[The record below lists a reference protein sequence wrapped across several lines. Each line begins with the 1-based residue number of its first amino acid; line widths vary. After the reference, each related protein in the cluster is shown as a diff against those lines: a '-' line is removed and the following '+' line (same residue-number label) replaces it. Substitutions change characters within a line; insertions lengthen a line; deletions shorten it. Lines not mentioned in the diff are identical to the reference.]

1 MKIVVTPVADT
12 STQSVEQINK
22 QLKTLQSKLN
32 SLQLKTN
39 IDAAALKT
47 LKEFSSAVETYQKN
61 LKHYNQT
68 VKETQKVIK
77 NADGTTE
84 KISQQHKKNG
94 EILQREI
101 KTIDNRNQKIRQEA
115 QETAKLTSEIQKL
128 GQAQKIVERQNAQ
141 GIRTGTTQ
149 KNRDGFKDITYNL
162 DQNGNIKNST
172 TVTNLDQQRKAIEQL
187 RASLQRLKEQGQ
199 LSEVTLS
206 SLGRKINLAQST
218 EQIEALRAKLK
229 TLDDKSAAVAKTKEL
244 ERQLELY
251 RRQAQVNT
259 QNLQNRYG
267 SSLSQASNLQLQQY
281 LNSVNQLSARTPN
294 LRNQMASLN
303 MQFREMSSN
312 IAATTRQTMS
322 FGEQLQVA
330 MSRVPVWMASMTIFY
345 MPIRLLSDLTSQ
357 VVSLDTQMTGLR
369 RVMDLPD
376 YKFNELL
383 QKSIDLSDELAN
395 KTSDVLT
402 IMNEFGRMGYKDDE
416 LLDLTKTSQMMENI
430 SELQPEDT
438 VKALTAAMV
447 NFNIQSKDSLRIAD
461 SLNEIDNNFQTST
474 LDLAQSMRKSAAA
487 AKVYGV
493 SMEQLLGLSL
503 VLLYS
508 NIKVRN
514 LSNCWE
520 ILIGRS
526 AAKPVLR
533 YVQRLFHWR
542 RNSATE
548 VGRKLL
554 AWVKTP

>member
-1 MKIVVTPVADT
+1 LKIVVTPVADT

-32 SLQLKTN
+32 YLQLKTN
-39 IDAAALKT
+39 IDASALKT

-61 LKHYNQT
+61 LKNYNQT
-68 VKETQKVIK
+68 VKETQTVIK

-84 KISQQHKKNG
+84 KIIQQHKKNG

-128 GQAQKIVERQNAQ
+128 GQAQKIIERQNAQ
-141 GIRTGTTQ
+141 GVKTGSTQ
-149 KNRDGFKDITYNL
+149 KNRDGFRDITYNL

-187 RASLQRLKEQGQ
+187 RASLQKLKEQGQ

-229 TLDDKSAAVAKTKEL
+229 TLDDKSAAVAKTKEI

-267 SSLSQASNLQLQQY
+267 SSLSNASNQQLHQY
-281 LNSVNQLSARTPN
+281 LNSVNQLTARTPN

-312 IAATTRQTMS
+312 IAATTRQTMG

-330 MSRVPVWMASMTIFY
+330 MSRVPVWMASMTLFY

-357 VVSLDTQMTGLR
+357 VISLDTQMTGLR

-383 QKSIDLSDELAN
+383 QRSIDLSDELAN

-416 LLDLTKTSQMMENI
+416 LLDLTKTAQMMENI

-447 NFNIQSKDSLRIAD
+447 NFGIQSKDSLKIAD
-461 SLNEIDNNFQTST
+461 ALNEVDNNFQTST

-493 SMEQLLGLSL
+493 SMEELLGLSL

-508 NIKVRN
+508 NIKVIN

-520 ILIGRS
+520 LLMGQS
-526 AAKPVLR
+526 AAKPHLR
-533 YVQRLFHWR
+533 NVQRLSYR
-542 RNSATE
+542 R
-548 VGRKLL
+548 
-554 AWVKTP
+554 

>member
-1 MKIVVTPVADT
+1 MSQQLKIVVTPVADT
-12 STQSVEQINK
+12 SAQSVEQINK

-32 SLQLKTN
+32 SLQLQTN
-39 IDAAALKT
+39 IDASALKT

-61 LKHYNQT
+61 LKNYNQT
-68 VKETQKVIK
+68 VKETQTVIK

-84 KISQQHKKNG
+84 KIIQQHKKNG

-101 KTIDNRNQKIRQEA
+101 KTIDNRNQKIRQET

-128 GQAQKIVERQNAQ
+128 GQAQKIIERQNAQ
-141 GIRTGTTQ
+141 GIKTGTTQ

-187 RASLQRLKEQGQ
+187 RVSLQRLKEQGQ

-218 EQIEALRAKLK
+218 EQIEALRVKLK

-267 SSLSQASNLQLQQY
+267 SSLSNASNQQLQQY
-281 LNSVNQLSARTPN
+281 LNSVNQLTARTPN

-303 MQFREMSSN
+303 VQFREMSSN

-330 MSRVPVWMASMTIFY
+330 MSRVPVWMASMTLFY
-345 MPIRLLSDLTSQ
+345 APLRLLQDLTSQ
-357 VVSLDTQMTGLR
+357 VISLDTQMTGLR

-416 LLDLTKTSQMMENI
+416 LLDLTKTAQMMENI

-447 NFNIQSKDSLRIAD
+447 NFGIQSKDSLKIAD
-461 SLNEIDNNFQTST
+461 ALNEVDNNFQTST

-493 SMEQLLGLSL
+493 SMEELLGLSL
-503 VLLYS
+503 VLLCS
-508 NIKVRN
+508 NIKVTN

-520 ILIGRS
+520 LLIGQS
-526 AAKPVLR
+526 AAKPHLR
-533 YVQRLFHWR
+533 NVQRLSHR
-542 RNSATE
+542 R
-548 VGRKLL
+548 
-554 AWVKTP
+554 

>member
-1 MKIVVTPVADT
+1 MSQQLKIVVTPVADT
-12 STQSVEQINK
+12 SAQSVEQINK

-39 IDAAALKT
+39 INASALKT

-61 LKHYNQT
+61 LKNYNQT
-68 VKETQKVIK
+68 VKETQTVIK

-84 KISQQHKKNG
+84 KIIQQHKKNG

-101 KTIDNRNQKIRQEA
+101 KTIDNRNQKIRQET

-128 GQAQKIVERQNAQ
+128 GQAQKIIERQNAQ
-141 GIRTGTTQ
+141 GVKTGSTQ

-162 DQNGNIKNST
+162 DQNGNLKNST

-267 SSLSQASNLQLQQY
+267 SSLSQGSNLQLQQY
-281 LNSVNQLSARTPN
+281 LSSVNQLTARTPN

-322 FGEQLQVA
+322 FGEQLQVSF
-330 MSRVPVWMASMTIFY
+330 SRIPVWAAGMTLFY
-345 MPIRLLSDLTSQ
+345 APLRLLQDLTSQ
-357 VVSLDTQMTGLR
+357 VISLDTQMTGLR

-383 QKSIDLSDELAN
+383 QRSIDLSDELAN
-395 KTSDVLT
+395 KTTDVLT

-416 LLDLTKTSQMMENI
+416 LLDLTKTAQMMENI

-438 VKALTAAMV
+438 VKALTSAMV
-447 NFNIQSKDSLRIAD
+447 NFGIQSKDSIKIAD
-461 SLNEIDNNFQTST
+461 ALNEIDNNFQTST
-474 LDLAQSMRKSAAA
+474 LDLAQSMRKSAAS

-508 NIKVRN
+508 NIKVIN

-520 ILIGRS
+520 LLIGQS
-526 AAKPVLR
+526 AAKPRLR
-533 YVQRLFHWR
+533 NVQRLFHWR
-542 RNSATE
+542 
-548 VGRKLL
+548 
-554 AWVKTP
+554 

>member
-1 MKIVVTPVADT
+1 MSQQLKIVVTPVADT
-12 STQSVEQINK
+12 SAQSVEQINK

-39 IDAAALKT
+39 IDASALKT
-47 LKEFSSAVETYQKN
+47 LKEFSSAVEAYQKN
-61 LKHYNQT
+61 LKNYNQT
-68 VKETQKVIK
+68 VKETQTVIK
-77 NADGTTE
+77 NSDGTTE
-84 KISQQHKKNG
+84 KIIQQHKKNG

-101 KTIDNRNQKIRQEA
+101 KTIDNRNQKVRQEA

-128 GQAQKIVERQNAQ
+128 GQAQKIIERQNAQ
-141 GIRTGTTQ
+141 GIKTGTTQ

-172 TVTNLDQQRKAIEQL
+172 TVTNLDQQRKAIDQL

-218 EQIEALRAKLK
+218 EQIEALRVKLK

-267 SSLSQASNLQLQQY
+267 SSLSNASNQQLQQY
-281 LNSVNQLSARTPN
+281 LNSVNQLTARTPN

-330 MSRVPVWMASMTIFY
+330 MSRVPVWMASMTLFY
-345 MPIRLLSDLTSQ
+345 APLRLLQDLTSQ
-357 VVSLDTQMTGLR
+357 VISLDTQMTGLR

-416 LLDLTKTSQMMENI
+416 LLDLTKTAQMMENI

-447 NFNIQSKDSLRIAD
+447 NFNIQSKDSLKIAD
-461 SLNEIDNNFQTST
+461 ALNEVDNNFQTST

-493 SMEQLLGLSL
+493 SMEELLGLSL

-508 NIKVRN
+508 NIKVIN

-520 ILIGRS
+520 LLIGQS
-526 AAKPVLR
+526 AAKPHLR
-533 YVQRLFHWR
+533 NVQRLSHR
-542 RNSATE
+542 R
-548 VGRKLL
+548 
-554 AWVKTP
+554 

>member
-1 MKIVVTPVADT
+1 MKIVITPVADT
-12 STQSVEQINK
+12 SAQSVEQINK
-22 QLKTLQSKLN
+22 QLKALQSKLN
-32 SLQLKTN
+32 YLQLKTN
-39 IDAAALKT
+39 IDASALKT

-61 LKHYNQT
+61 LKNYNQT
-68 VKETQKVIK
+68 VKETQTVIK

-84 KISQQHKKNG
+84 KIIQQHKKNG

-101 KTIDNRNQKIRQEA
+101 KTIDNRNQKIRQET

-128 GQAQKIVERQNAQ
+128 GQAQKIIERQNAQ
-141 GIRTGTTQ
+141 GIKTGATQ

-187 RASLQRLKEQGQ
+187 RVSLQRLKEQGQ

-218 EQIEALRAKLK
+218 EQIETLRAKLK

-281 LNSVNQLSARTPN
+281 LSSVNQLTARTPN

-322 FGEQLQVA
+322 FGEQLQVSF
-330 MSRVPVWMASMTIFY
+330 SRIPVWAAGMTLFY
-345 MPIRLLSDLTSQ
+345 APLRLLQDLTSQ
-357 VVSLDTQMTGLR
+357 VISLDTQMTGLR

-383 QKSIDLSDELAN
+383 QRSIDLSDELAN

-416 LLDLTKTSQMMENI
+416 LLDLTKTAQMMENI

-438 VKALTAAMV
+438 VKALTSAMV
-447 NFNIQSKDSLRIAD
+447 NFGIQSKDSIKIAD
-461 SLNEIDNNFQTST
+461 ALNEIDNNFQTST
-474 LDLAQSMRKSAAA
+474 LDLAQSMRKSAAS

-508 NIKVRN
+508 NIKVIN

-520 ILIGRS
+520 LLIGQS
-526 AAKPVLR
+526 AAKPRLR
-533 YVQRLFHWR
+533 NVQRLFHWR
-542 RNSATE
+542 
-548 VGRKLL
+548 
-554 AWVKTP
+554 

>member
-1 MKIVVTPVADT
+1 MSQQLKIVVTPVADT

-32 SLQLKTN
+32 YLQLKTN
-39 IDAAALKT
+39 IDASALKT

-61 LKHYNQT
+61 LKNYNQT
-68 VKETQKVIK
+68 VKETQTVIK

-84 KISQQHKKNG
+84 KIIQQHKKNG

-128 GQAQKIVERQNAQ
+128 GQAQKIIERQNAQ
-141 GIRTGTTQ
+141 GVKTGSTQ
-149 KNRDGFKDITYNL
+149 KNRDGFRDITYNL

-187 RASLQRLKEQGQ
+187 RASLQKLKEQGQ

-229 TLDDKSAAVAKTKEL
+229 TLDDKSAAVAKTKEI

-267 SSLSQASNLQLQQY
+267 SSLSNASNQQLHQY
-281 LNSVNQLSARTPN
+281 LNSVNQLTARTPN

-312 IAATTRQTMS
+312 IAATTRQTMG

-330 MSRVPVWMASMTIFY
+330 MSRVPVWMASMTLFY

-357 VVSLDTQMTGLR
+357 VISLDTQMTGLR

-383 QKSIDLSDELAN
+383 QRSIDLSDELAN

-416 LLDLTKTSQMMENI
+416 LLDLTKTAQMMENI

-447 NFNIQSKDSLRIAD
+447 NFGIQSKDSLKIAD
-461 SLNEIDNNFQTST
+461 ALNEVDNNFQTST

-493 SMEQLLGLSL
+493 SMEELLGLSL

-508 NIKVRN
+508 NIKVIN

-520 ILIGRS
+520 LLMGQS
-526 AAKPVLR
+526 AAKPHLR
-533 YVQRLFHWR
+533 NVQRLSYR
-542 RNSATE
+542 R
-548 VGRKLL
+548 
-554 AWVKTP
+554 

>member
-1 MKIVVTPVADT
+1 MSQQLKIVVTPVADT
-12 STQSVEQINK
+12 SAQSVEQINK

-32 SLQLKTN
+32 SLQLQTN
-39 IDAAALKT
+39 IDASALKT
-47 LKEFSSAVETYQKN
+47 LKEFSSAIETYQKN
-61 LKHYNQT
+61 LKNYNQT
-68 VKETQKVIK
+68 VKETQTVIK

-84 KISQQHKKNG
+84 KIIQQHKKNG

-101 KTIDNRNQKIRQEA
+101 KTIDNRNQKIRQET

-128 GQAQKIVERQNAQ
+128 GQAQKIIERQNAQ
-141 GIRTGTTQ
+141 GIKTGTTQ

-172 TVTNLDQQRKAIEQL
+172 TVTNIDQQRKAIEQL
-187 RASLQRLKEQGQ
+187 RVSLQRLKEQGQ

-218 EQIEALRAKLK
+218 EQIEALRVKLK

-267 SSLSQASNLQLQQY
+267 SSLSNASNQQLQQY
-281 LNSVNQLSARTPN
+281 LNSVNQLTARTPN

-303 MQFREMSSN
+303 VQFREMSSN

-330 MSRVPVWMASMTIFY
+330 MSRVPVWMASMTLFY
-345 MPIRLLSDLTSQ
+345 APLRLLQDLTSQ
-357 VVSLDTQMTGLR
+357 VISLDTQMTGLR

-416 LLDLTKTSQMMENI
+416 LLDLTKTAQMMENI

-447 NFNIQSKDSLRIAD
+447 NFGIQSKDSLKIAD
-461 SLNEIDNNFQTST
+461 ALNEVDNNFQTST

-493 SMEQLLGLSL
+493 SMEELLGLSL
-503 VLLYS
+503 VLLCS
-508 NIKVRN
+508 NIKVTN

-520 ILIGRS
+520 LLIGQS
-526 AAKPVLR
+526 AAKPHLR
-533 YVQRLFHWR
+533 NVQRLSHR
-542 RNSATE
+542 R
-548 VGRKLL
+548 
-554 AWVKTP
+554 

>member
-1 MKIVVTPVADT
+1 MSQQLKIVVTPVADT
-12 STQSVEQINK
+12 STQSIQQINK

-61 LKHYNQT
+61 LKNYNQT
-68 VKETQKVIK
+68 VKETQTVIK

-84 KISQQHKKNG
+84 KIIQQHKKNG

-115 QETAKLTSEIQKL
+115 QETSKLTSEIQKL
-128 GQAQKIVERQNAQ
+128 GQAQKIIERQNAQ
-141 GIRTGTTQ
+141 GFKTGTTQ

-206 SLGRKINLAQST
+206 SLGRKINLAQTT
-218 EQIEALRAKLK
+218 EEIEALRAKLK

-267 SSLSQASNLQLQQY
+267 SSLSNASNQQLQQY
-281 LNSVNQLSARTPN
+281 LNSVNQLTARTPN

-312 IAATTRQTMS
+312 IAATTRQTMG
-322 FGEQLQVA
+322 FVEQLGVA
-330 MSRVPVWMASMTIFY
+330 ASRIPVWFAGMTMFMA
-345 MPIRLLSDLTSQ
+345 PIRGLQSMVDQ
-357 VVSLDTQMTGLR
+357 VIQIDTLMTEIR
-369 RVMDLPD
+369 RVMDEPD
-376 YKFNELL
+376 YKFNDML
-383 QKSIDLSDELAN
+383 QEAVEMGDQLSN
-395 KTSDVLT
+395 KISDILQMTSS
-402 IMNEFGRMGYKDDE
+402 FGRMGFDE
-416 LLDLTKTSQMMENI
+416 TELGSITKTAEV
-430 SELQPEDT
+430 LQNVSNLSVDET
-438 VKALTAAMV
+438 VNTLTSAML
-447 NFNIQSKDSLRIAD
+447 NFNVAAEDSISIAD
-461 SLNEIDNNFQTST
+461 
-474 LDLAQSMRKSAAA
+474 
-487 AKVYGV
+487 
-493 SMEQLLGLSL
+493 
-503 VLLYS
+503 
-508 NIKVRN
+508 
-514 LSNCWE
+514 
-520 ILIGRS
+520 
-526 AAKPVLR
+526 
-533 YVQRLFHWR
+533 
-542 RNSATE
+542 
-548 VGRKLL
+548 
-554 AWVKTP
+554 

>member
-1 MKIVVTPVADT
+1 MSQQLKIVVTPVADT
-12 STQSVEQINK
+12 SAQSVEQINK

-32 SLQLKTN
+32 SLQLQTN
-39 IDAAALKT
+39 IDASALKT
-47 LKEFSSAVETYQKN
+47 LKEFSSAIETYQKN
-61 LKHYNQT
+61 LKNYNQT
-68 VKETQKVIK
+68 VKETQTVIK

-84 KISQQHKKNG
+84 KIIQQHKKNG

-101 KTIDNRNQKIRQEA
+101 KTIDNRNQKIRQET

-128 GQAQKIVERQNAQ
+128 GQAQKIIERQNAQ
-141 GIRTGTTQ
+141 GIKTGTTQ

-172 TVTNLDQQRKAIEQL
+172 TVTNIDQQRKAIEQL
-187 RASLQRLKEQGQ
+187 RVSLQRLKEQGQ

-218 EQIEALRAKLK
+218 EQIEALRVKLK

-267 SSLSQASNLQLQQY
+267 SSLSNASNQQLQQY
-281 LNSVNQLSARTPN
+281 LNSVNQLTASTPN

-303 MQFREMSSN
+303 VQFREMSSN

-330 MSRVPVWMASMTIFY
+330 MSRVPVWMASMTLFY
-345 MPIRLLSDLTSQ
+345 APLRLLQDLTSQ
-357 VVSLDTQMTGLR
+357 VISLDTQMTGLR

-416 LLDLTKTSQMMENI
+416 LLDLTKTAQMMENI

-447 NFNIQSKDSLRIAD
+447 NFGIQSKDSLKIAD
-461 SLNEIDNNFQTST
+461 ALNEVDNNFQTST

-493 SMEQLLGLSL
+493 SMEELLGLSL
-503 VLLYS
+503 VLLCS
-508 NIKVRN
+508 NIKVTN

-520 ILIGRS
+520 LLIGQS
-526 AAKPVLR
+526 AAKPHLR
-533 YVQRLFHWR
+533 NVQRLSHR
-542 RNSATE
+542 R
-548 VGRKLL
+548 
-554 AWVKTP
+554 

>member
-12 STQSVEQINK
+12 SAQSVEQINK

-39 IDAAALKT
+39 IDASALKT
-47 LKEFSSAVETYQKN
+47 LKEFSSAVEAYQKN
-61 LKHYNQT
+61 LKNYNQT
-68 VKETQKVIK
+68 VKETQTVIK

-84 KISQQHKKNG
+84 KIIQQHKKNG

-101 KTIDNRNQKIRQEA
+101 KTIDNRNQKIRQET

-128 GQAQKIVERQNAQ
+128 GQAQKIIERQNAQ
-141 GIRTGTTQ
+141 GIKTGTTQ

-187 RASLQRLKEQGQ
+187 RVSLQRLKEQGQ

-218 EQIEALRAKLK
+218 EQIETLRAKLK

-267 SSLSQASNLQLQQY
+267 SSLSQASNFQLQQY
-281 LNSVNQLSARTPN
+281 LNSVNQLTARTPN

-345 MPIRLLSDLTSQ
+345 MLIRLLSDLTSQ
-357 VVSLDTQMTGLR
+357 VISLDTQMTGLR

-416 LLDLTKTSQMMENI
+416 LLDLTKTAQMMENI

-447 NFNIQSKDSLRIAD
+447 NFEIQSKDSLKIAD
-461 SLNEIDNNFQTST
+461 ALNEVDNNFQTST

-493 SMEQLLGLSL
+493 SMEELLGLSL
-503 VLLYS
+503 VLLCS
-508 NIKVRN
+508 NIKVIN

-520 ILIGRS
+520 LLIGQS
-526 AAKPVLR
+526 AAKPHLR
-533 YVQRLFHWR
+533 NVQRLSHR
-542 RNSATE
+542 R
-548 VGRKLL
+548 
-554 AWVKTP
+554 

>member
-1 MKIVVTPVADT
+1 MSQQLKIVVTPVADT

-32 SLQLKTN
+32 YLQLKTN
-39 IDAAALKT
+39 IDASALKT

-61 LKHYNQT
+61 LKNYNQT
-68 VKETQKVIK
+68 VKETQTVIK

-84 KISQQHKKNG
+84 KIIQQHKKNG

-128 GQAQKIVERQNAQ
+128 GQAQKIIERQNAQ
-141 GIRTGTTQ
+141 GVKTGSTQ
-149 KNRDGFKDITYNL
+149 KNRDGFRDITYNL

-187 RASLQRLKEQGQ
+187 RASLQKLKEQGQ

-229 TLDDKSAAVAKTKEL
+229 TLDDKSAAVAKTKEI

-267 SSLSQASNLQLQQY
+267 SSLSNASNQQLHQY
-281 LNSVNQLSARTPN
+281 LNSVNQLTARTPN
-294 LRNQMASLN
+294 LTNQMASLN

-312 IAATTRQTMS
+312 IAATTRQTMG

-330 MSRVPVWMASMTIFY
+330 MSRVPVWMASMTLFY

-357 VVSLDTQMTGLR
+357 VISLDTQMTGLR

-383 QKSIDLSDELAN
+383 QRSIDLSDELAN

-416 LLDLTKTSQMMENI
+416 LLDLTKTAQMMENI

-447 NFNIQSKDSLRIAD
+447 NFGIQSKDSLKIAD
-461 SLNEIDNNFQTST
+461 ALNEVDNNFQTST

-493 SMEQLLGLSL
+493 SMEELLGLSL

-508 NIKVRN
+508 NIKVIN

-520 ILIGRS
+520 LLMGQS
-526 AAKPVLR
+526 AAKPHLR
-533 YVQRLFHWR
+533 NVQRLSYR
-542 RNSATE
+542 R
-548 VGRKLL
+548 
-554 AWVKTP
+554 

>member
-1 MKIVVTPVADT
+1 MSQQLKIVVTPVADT
-12 STQSVEQINK
+12 SAQSVEQINK

-39 IDAAALKT
+39 IDASALKT

-61 LKHYNQT
+61 LKNYNQT
-68 VKETQKVIK
+68 VKETQTVIK

-84 KISQQHKKNG
+84 KIIQQHKKNG

-101 KTIDNRNQKIRQEA
+101 KTIDNRNQKIRQET

-128 GQAQKIVERQNAQ
+128 GQAQKIIERQNAQ
-141 GIRTGTTQ
+141 GIKTGTTQ

-187 RASLQRLKEQGQ
+187 RVSLQRLKEQGQ

-218 EQIEALRAKLK
+218 EQIEALRVKLK

-267 SSLSQASNLQLQQY
+267 SSLSNASNQQLQQY
-281 LNSVNQLSARTPN
+281 LNSVNQLTARTPN

-330 MSRVPVWMASMTIFY
+330 MSRVPVWMASMTLFY
-345 MPIRLLSDLTSQ
+345 APLRLLQDLTSQ
-357 VVSLDTQMTGLR
+357 VISLDTQMTGLR

-416 LLDLTKTSQMMENI
+416 LLDLTKTAQMMENI

-447 NFNIQSKDSLRIAD
+447 NFGIQSKDSLKIAD
-461 SLNEIDNNFQTST
+461 ALNEVDNNFQTST

-493 SMEQLLGLSL
+493 SMEQLLGYTTAIQSSTKESGNIVGRIIADIKSL
-503 VLLYS
+503 LIDL
-508 NIKVRN
+508 
-514 LSNCWE
+514 E
-520 ILIGRS
+520 ILTFSRGRQGAS
-526 AAKPVLR
+526 VMVA
-533 YVQRLFHWR
+533 
-542 RNSATE
+542 
-548 VGRKLL
+548 
-554 AWVKTP
+554 

>member
-1 MKIVVTPVADT
+1 LSQQLKIVVTPVADT
-12 STQSVEQINK
+12 SAQSVEQINK

-32 SLQLKTN
+32 SLQLQTN
-39 IDAAALKT
+39 IDASALKT
-47 LKEFSSAVETYQKN
+47 LKEFSSAIETYQKN
-61 LKHYNQT
+61 LKNYNQT
-68 VKETQKVIK
+68 VKETQTVIK

-84 KISQQHKKNG
+84 KIIQQHKKNG

-101 KTIDNRNQKIRQEA
+101 KTIDNRNQKIRQET

-128 GQAQKIVERQNAQ
+128 GQAQKIIERQNAQ
-141 GIRTGTTQ
+141 GIKTGTTQ

-172 TVTNLDQQRKAIEQL
+172 TVTNIDQQRKAIEQL
-187 RASLQRLKEQGQ
+187 RVSLQRLKEQGQ

-218 EQIEALRAKLK
+218 EQIEALRVKLK

-267 SSLSQASNLQLQQY
+267 SSLSNASNQQLQQY
-281 LNSVNQLSARTPN
+281 LNSVNQLTARTPN

-303 MQFREMSSN
+303 VQFREMSSN

-330 MSRVPVWMASMTIFY
+330 MSRVPVWMASMTLFY
-345 MPIRLLSDLTSQ
+345 APLRLLQDLTSQ
-357 VVSLDTQMTGLR
+357 VISLDTQMTGLR

-416 LLDLTKTSQMMENI
+416 LLDLTKTAQMMENI

-447 NFNIQSKDSLRIAD
+447 NFGIQSKDSLKIAD
-461 SLNEIDNNFQTST
+461 ALNEVDNNFQTST

-493 SMEQLLGLSL
+493 SMEELLGLSL
-503 VLLYS
+503 VLLCS
-508 NIKVRN
+508 NIKVTN

-520 ILIGRS
+520 LLIGQS
-526 AAKPVLR
+526 AAKPHLR
-533 YVQRLFHWR
+533 NVQRLSHR
-542 RNSATE
+542 R
-548 VGRKLL
+548 
-554 AWVKTP
+554 

>member
-1 MKIVVTPVADT
+1 MSQQLKIVVTPVADT
-12 STQSVEQINK
+12 STQSIQQINK

-61 LKHYNQT
+61 LKNYNQT
-68 VKETQKVIK
+68 VKETQTVIK

-84 KISQQHKKNG
+84 KIIQQHKKNG

-115 QETAKLTSEIQKL
+115 QETSKLTSEIQKL
-128 GQAQKIVERQNAQ
+128 GQAQKIIERQNAQ
-141 GIRTGTTQ
+141 GFKTGTTQ

-206 SLGRKINLAQST
+206 SLGRKINLAQTT
-218 EQIEALRAKLK
+218 EEIEALRAKLK

-267 SSLSQASNLQLQQY
+267 SSLSNASNQQLQQY
-281 LNSVNQLSARTPN
+281 LNSVNQLTARTPN

-312 IAATTRQTMS
+312 IAATTRQTMG
-322 FGEQLQVA
+322 FVEQLGVA
-330 MSRVPVWMASMTIFY
+330 ASRIPVWFAGMTMFMA
-345 MPIRLLSDLTSQ
+345 PIRGLQSMVDQ
-357 VVSLDTQMTGLR
+357 VIQIDTLMTEIR
-369 RVMDLPD
+369 RVMDEPD
-376 YKFNELL
+376 YKFNGML
-383 QKSIDLSDELAN
+383 QEAVEMGDQLSN
-395 KTSDVLT
+395 KISDILQMTSS
-402 IMNEFGRMGYKDDE
+402 FGRMGFDE
-416 LLDLTKTSQMMENI
+416 TELGSITKTAEV
-430 SELQPEDT
+430 LQNVSNLSVDET
-438 VKALTAAMV
+438 VNTLTSAML
-447 NFNIQSKDSLRIAD
+447 NFNVAAEDSISIAD
-461 SLNEIDNNFQTST
+461 
-474 LDLAQSMRKSAAA
+474 
-487 AKVYGV
+487 
-493 SMEQLLGLSL
+493 
-503 VLLYS
+503 
-508 NIKVRN
+508 
-514 LSNCWE
+514 
-520 ILIGRS
+520 
-526 AAKPVLR
+526 
-533 YVQRLFHWR
+533 
-542 RNSATE
+542 
-548 VGRKLL
+548 
-554 AWVKTP
+554 

>member
-1 MKIVVTPVADT
+1 MTPVADT

-39 IDAAALKT
+39 IDASALKT

-61 LKHYNQT
+61 LKNYNQT
-68 VKETQKVIK
+68 VKETQTVIK

-84 KISQQHKKNG
+84 KIIQQHKKNG

-101 KTIDNRNQKIRQEA
+101 KTIDNRNQKIRQET

-128 GQAQKIVERQNAQ
+128 GQAQKIIERQNAQ
-141 GIRTGTTQ
+141 GIKTGTTQ

-172 TVTNLDQQRKAIEQL
+172 TVTNIDQQRKAIEQL
-187 RASLQRLKEQGQ
+187 RVSLQRLKEQGQ

-218 EQIEALRAKLK
+218 EQIEALRVKLK

-267 SSLSQASNLQLQQY
+267 SSLSNASNQQLQQY
-281 LNSVNQLSARTPN
+281 LNSVNQLTARTPN

-303 MQFREMSSN
+303 VQFREMSSN

-330 MSRVPVWMASMTIFY
+330 MSRVPVWMASMTLFY
-345 MPIRLLSDLTSQ
+345 APLRLLQDLTSQ
-357 VVSLDTQMTGLR
+357 VISLDTQMTGLR

-416 LLDLTKTSQMMENI
+416 LLDLTKTAQMMENI

-447 NFNIQSKDSLRIAD
+447 NFGIQSKDSLKIAD
-461 SLNEIDNNFQTST
+461 ALNEVDNNFQTST

-493 SMEQLLGLSL
+493 SMEELLGLSL
-503 VLLYS
+503 VLLCS
-508 NIKVRN
+508 NIKVTN

-520 ILIGRS
+520 LLIGQS
-526 AAKPVLR
+526 AAKPHLR
-533 YVQRLFHWR
+533 NVQRLSHR
-542 RNSATE
+542 R
-548 VGRKLL
+548 
-554 AWVKTP
+554 

>member
-1 MKIVVTPVADT
+1 MKIVITPVADT
-12 STQSVEQINK
+12 SAQSVEQINK
-22 QLKTLQSKLN
+22 QLKALQSKLN
-32 SLQLKTN
+32 YLQLKTN
-39 IDAAALKT
+39 IDASALKT

-61 LKHYNQT
+61 LKNYNQT
-68 VKETQKVIK
+68 VKETQTVIK

-84 KISQQHKKNG
+84 KIIQQHKKNG

-101 KTIDNRNQKIRQEA
+101 KTIDNRNQKIRQET

-128 GQAQKIVERQNAQ
+128 GQAQKIIERQNAQ
-141 GIRTGTTQ
+141 GIKTGTTQ

-172 TVTNLDQQRKAIEQL
+172 TVTNIDQQRKAIEQL
-187 RASLQRLKEQGQ
+187 RVSLQRLKEQGQ

-218 EQIEALRAKLK
+218 EQIEALRVKLK

-267 SSLSQASNLQLQQY
+267 SSLSNASNQQLQQY
-281 LNSVNQLSARTPN
+281 LNSVNQLTARTPN

-303 MQFREMSSN
+303 VQFREMSSN

-330 MSRVPVWMASMTIFY
+330 MSRVPVWMASMTLFY
-345 MPIRLLSDLTSQ
+345 APLRLLQDLTSQ
-357 VVSLDTQMTGLR
+357 VISLDTQMTGLR

-416 LLDLTKTSQMMENI
+416 LLDLTKTAQMMENI

-447 NFNIQSKDSLRIAD
+447 NFGIQSKDSLKIAD
-461 SLNEIDNNFQTST
+461 ALNEVDNNFQTST

-493 SMEQLLGLSL
+493 SMEELLGLSL
-503 VLLYS
+503 VLLCS
-508 NIKVRN
+508 NIKVTN

-520 ILIGRS
+520 LLIGQS
-526 AAKPVLR
+526 AAKPHLR
-533 YVQRLFHWR
+533 NVQRLSHR
-542 RNSATE
+542 R
-548 VGRKLL
+548 
-554 AWVKTP
+554 

>member
-32 SLQLKTN
+32 YLQLKTN
-39 IDAAALKT
+39 IDASALKT

-61 LKHYNQT
+61 LKNYNQT
-68 VKETQKVIK
+68 VKETQTVIK

-84 KISQQHKKNG
+84 KIIQQHKKNG

-128 GQAQKIVERQNAQ
+128 GQAQKIIERQNAQ
-141 GIRTGTTQ
+141 GVKTGSTQ
-149 KNRDGFKDITYNL
+149 KNRDGFRDITYNL

-187 RASLQRLKEQGQ
+187 RASLQKLKEQGQ

-229 TLDDKSAAVAKTKEL
+229 TLDDKSAAVAKTKEI

-267 SSLSQASNLQLQQY
+267 SSLSNASNQQLHQY
-281 LNSVNQLSARTPN
+281 LNSVNQLTARTPN
-294 LRNQMASLN
+294 LTNQMASLN

-312 IAATTRQTMS
+312 IAATTRQTMG

-330 MSRVPVWMASMTIFY
+330 MSRVPVWMASMTLFY

-357 VVSLDTQMTGLR
+357 VISLDTQMTGLR

-383 QKSIDLSDELAN
+383 QRSIDLSDELAN

-416 LLDLTKTSQMMENI
+416 LLDLTKTAQMMENI

-447 NFNIQSKDSLRIAD
+447 NFGIQSKDSLKIAD
-461 SLNEIDNNFQTST
+461 ALNEVDNNFQTST

-493 SMEQLLGLSL
+493 SMEELLGLSL

-508 NIKVRN
+508 NIKVIN

-520 ILIGRS
+520 LLMGQS
-526 AAKPVLR
+526 AAKPHLR
-533 YVQRLFHWR
+533 NVQRLSYR
-542 RNSATE
+542 R
-548 VGRKLL
+548 
-554 AWVKTP
+554 

>member
-1 MKIVVTPVADT
+1 MTPVADT
-12 STQSVEQINK
+12 SAQSVEQINK

-39 IDAAALKT
+39 IDASALKT

-61 LKHYNQT
+61 LKNYNQT
-68 VKETQKVIK
+68 VKETQTVIK

-84 KISQQHKKNG
+84 KIIQQHKKNG

-101 KTIDNRNQKIRQEA
+101 KTIDNRNQKIRQET

-128 GQAQKIVERQNAQ
+128 GQAQKIIERQNAQ
-141 GIRTGTTQ
+141 GVKTGSTQ
-149 KNRDGFKDITYNL
+149 KNRDNFKDITYNL
-162 DQNGNIKNST
+162 DQNGNVKNTT

-187 RASLQRLKEQGQ
+187 RASLQKLREQGQ

-206 SLGRKINLAQST
+206 SLGRRINLAQSG
-218 EQIEALRAKLK
+218 EQIESLRAKLK
-229 TLDDKSAAVAKTKEL
+229 LLDDKSSAVAKTKEL

-267 SSLSQASNLQLQQY
+267 NSLSNASNQQIQQY
-281 LNSVNQLSARTPN
+281 LNSVNQLTARTPN

-330 MSRVPVWMASMTIFY
+330 MSRVPVWMASMTLFY
-345 MPIRLLSDLTSQ
+345 MPLRLIQDLTSQ
-357 VVSLDTQMTGLR
+357 VVELDTQMTGLR

-376 YKFNELL
+376 YKFNDLL

-395 KTSDVLT
+395 KTQDVLT
-402 IMNEFGRMGYKDDE
+402 IMNEFGRMGYKGDE
-416 LLDLTKTSQMMENI
+416 LLDLTKTAQMMENI

-438 VKALTAAMV
+438 VKALTSAMV
-447 NFNIQSKDSLRIAD
+447 NFGIQSKDSIKIAD
-461 SLNEIDNNFQTST
+461 ALNEIDNNFQTST
-474 LDLAQSMRKSAAA
+474 LDLAQSMRKSAAS

-508 NIKVRN
+508 NIKVIN

-520 ILIGRS
+520 ILMGQS
-526 AAKPVLR
+526 AAKPLSR
-533 YVQRLFHWR
+533 NVQRLFHWR

-554 AWVKTP
+554 ARVKTP

>member
-12 STQSVEQINK
+12 SAQSVEQINK

-39 IDAAALKT
+39 IDASALKT

-61 LKHYNQT
+61 LKNYNQT
-68 VKETQKVIK
+68 VKETQTVIK

-84 KISQQHKKNG
+84 KIIQQHKKNG

-101 KTIDNRNQKIRQEA
+101 KTIDNRNQKIRQET

-128 GQAQKIVERQNAQ
+128 GQAQKIIERQNAQ
-141 GIRTGTTQ
+141 GIKTGTTQ

-187 RASLQRLKEQGQ
+187 RVSLQRLKEQGQ

-218 EQIEALRAKLK
+218 EQIEALRVKLK

-267 SSLSQASNLQLQQY
+267 SSLSNASNQQLQQY
-281 LNSVNQLSARTPN
+281 LNSVNQLTARTPN

-330 MSRVPVWMASMTIFY
+330 MSRVPVWMASMTLFY
-345 MPIRLLSDLTSQ
+345 APLRLLQDLTSQ
-357 VVSLDTQMTGLR
+357 VISLDTQMTGLR

-416 LLDLTKTSQMMENI
+416 LLDLTKTAQMMENI

-447 NFNIQSKDSLRIAD
+447 NFGIQSKDSLKIAD
-461 SLNEIDNNFQTST
+461 ALNEVDNNFQTST

-493 SMEQLLGLSL
+493 SMEQLLGYTTAIQSSTKESGNIVGRIIADIKSL
-503 VLLYS
+503 LIDL
-508 NIKVRN
+508 
-514 LSNCWE
+514 E
-520 ILIGRS
+520 ILTFSRGRQGAS
-526 AAKPVLR
+526 VMVA
-533 YVQRLFHWR
+533 
-542 RNSATE
+542 
-548 VGRKLL
+548 
-554 AWVKTP
+554 

>member
-1 MKIVVTPVADT
+1 MSQQLKIVITPVADT
-12 STQSVEQINK
+12 SAQSVEQINK
-22 QLKTLQSKLN
+22 QLKALQSKLN
-32 SLQLKTN
+32 YLQLKTN
-39 IDAAALKT
+39 IDASALKT

-61 LKHYNQT
+61 LKNYNQT
-68 VKETQKVIK
+68 VKETQTVIK

-84 KISQQHKKNG
+84 KIIQQHKKNG

-101 KTIDNRNQKIRQEA
+101 KTIDNRNQKIRQET

-128 GQAQKIVERQNAQ
+128 GQAQKIIERQNAQ
-141 GIRTGTTQ
+141 GIKTGATQ

-187 RASLQRLKEQGQ
+187 RVSLQRLKEQGQ

-218 EQIEALRAKLK
+218 EQIETLRAKLK

-281 LNSVNQLSARTPN
+281 LSSVNQLTARTPN

-322 FGEQLQVA
+322 FGEQLQVSF
-330 MSRVPVWMASMTIFY
+330 SRIPVWAAGMTLFY
-345 MPIRLLSDLTSQ
+345 APLRLLQDLTSQ
-357 VVSLDTQMTGLR
+357 VISLDTQMTGLR

-383 QKSIDLSDELAN
+383 QRSIDLSDELAN

-416 LLDLTKTSQMMENI
+416 LLDLTKTAQMMENI

-438 VKALTAAMV
+438 VKALTSAMV
-447 NFNIQSKDSLRIAD
+447 NFGIQSKDSIKIAD
-461 SLNEIDNNFQTST
+461 ALNEIDNNFQTST
-474 LDLAQSMRKSAAA
+474 LDLAQSMRKSAAS

-508 NIKVRN
+508 NIKVIN

-520 ILIGRS
+520 LLIGQS
-526 AAKPVLR
+526 AAKPRLR
-533 YVQRLFHWR
+533 NVQRLFHWR
-542 RNSATE
+542 
-548 VGRKLL
+548 
-554 AWVKTP
+554 

>member
-1 MKIVVTPVADT
+1 MSQQLKIVVTPVADT
-12 STQSVEQINK
+12 SAQSVEQINK

-39 IDAAALKT
+39 INASALKT

-61 LKHYNQT
+61 LKNYNQT
-68 VKETQKVIK
+68 VKETQTVIK

-84 KISQQHKKNG
+84 KIIQQHKKNG

-101 KTIDNRNQKIRQEA
+101 KTIDNRNQKIRQET

-128 GQAQKIVERQNAQ
+128 GQAQKIIERQNAQ
-141 GIRTGTTQ
+141 GVKTGSTQ

-162 DQNGNIKNST
+162 DQNGNLKNST

-267 SSLSQASNLQLQQY
+267 SSLSQGSNLQLQQY
-281 LNSVNQLSARTPN
+281 LSSVNQLTARTPN

-322 FGEQLQVA
+322 FGEQLQVSF
-330 MSRVPVWMASMTIFY
+330 SRIPVWAAGMTLFY
-345 MPIRLLSDLTSQ
+345 APLRLLQDLTSQ
-357 VVSLDTQMTGLR
+357 VISLDTQMTGLR

-383 QKSIDLSDELAN
+383 QRSIDLSDELAN

-416 LLDLTKTSQMMENI
+416 LLDLTKTAQMMENI

-438 VKALTAAMV
+438 VKALTSAMV
-447 NFNIQSKDSLRIAD
+447 NFGIQSKDSIKIAD
-461 SLNEIDNNFQTST
+461 ALNEIDNNFQTST
-474 LDLAQSMRKSAAA
+474 LDLAQSMKKSAAS

-508 NIKVRN
+508 NIKVIN

-520 ILIGRS
+520 LLIGQS
-526 AAKPVLR
+526 AAKPRLR
-533 YVQRLFHWR
+533 NVQRLFHWR
-542 RNSATE
+542 
-548 VGRKLL
+548 
-554 AWVKTP
+554 

>member
-1 MKIVVTPVADT
+1 MSQQLKIVVTPVADT
-12 STQSVEQINK
+12 SAQSVEQINK

-39 IDAAALKT
+39 IDAVALKT

-61 LKHYNQT
+61 LKNYNQT
-68 VKETQKVIK
+68 VKETQTVIK

-84 KISQQHKKNG
+84 KIIQQHKKNG
-94 EILQREI
+94 EILQHEI

-128 GQAQKIVERQNAQ
+128 GQAQKIIERQNAQ
-141 GIRTGTTQ
+141 GIKTGATQ

-187 RASLQRLKEQGQ
+187 RASLQRLKEKGQ

-206 SLGRKINLAQST
+206 SLGRKINFAQST
-218 EQIEALRAKLK
+218 EQIEALRVKLK

-267 SSLSQASNLQLQQY
+267 SSLSQASNFQLQQY
-281 LNSVNQLSARTPN
+281 LNSVNQLTARTPN

-312 IAATTRQTMS
+312 IAATTRQTMG
-322 FGEQLQVA
+322 FGEQLQVSF
-330 MSRVPVWMASMTIFY
+330 SRIPVWAAGMTLFY
-345 MPIRLLSDLTSQ
+345 APLRLLQDLTSQ
-357 VVSLDTQMTGLR
+357 VISLDTQMTGLR

-416 LLDLTKTSQMMENI
+416 LLDLTKTAQMMENI

-447 NFNIQSKDSLRIAD
+447 NFNIQSKDSLKIAD
-461 SLNEIDNNFQTST
+461 ALNEVDNNFQTST

-493 SMEQLLGLSL
+493 SMEELLGLSL

-508 NIKVRN
+508 NIKVIN

-520 ILIGRS
+520 LLIGQS
-526 AAKPVLR
+526 AAKPHSR
-533 YVQRLFHWR
+533 NVQRLSHR
-542 RNSATE
+542 R
-548 VGRKLL
+548 
-554 AWVKTP
+554 